1 MLIRITLITAIIAS
15 TAAFSSSKTLGG
27 TSDYLVSNYEEPGIE
42 SESCIPDVPPTL
54 PEVVVIALHEEA
66 EFEFIPAGE

>member
-1 MLIRITLITAIIAS
+1 MLIRITLIAAVIAS

-27 TSDYLVSNYEEPGIE
+27 TPDQLTSNQTQPGIE
-42 SESCIPDVPPTL
+42 SESCIPDVPPVL
-54 PEVVVIALHEEA
+54 PEVVVIALHDEA